1 MLFLF
6 LWGRAWGVPGCLGTP
21 EEGQGV
27 SAMGTSLPDEPLWTQ
42 GSGSPGFR
50 QGLGDMCLGYLDAGG
65 GLRMHLGHLDSHLHV
80 APGTCLPLGV
90 FLHSFAR

>member
-1 MLFLF
+1 M
-6 LWGRAWGVPGCLGTP
+6 PGCLGTP

-42 GSGSPGFR
+42 GSGSPGFQR
-50 QGLGDMCLGYLDAGG
+50 GLGDMCLGYLDAGG